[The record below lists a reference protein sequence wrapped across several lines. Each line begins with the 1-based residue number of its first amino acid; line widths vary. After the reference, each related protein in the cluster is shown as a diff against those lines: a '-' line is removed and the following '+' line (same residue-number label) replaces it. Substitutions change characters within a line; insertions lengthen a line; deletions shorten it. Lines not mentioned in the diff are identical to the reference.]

1 MSETFTPKQSFGV
14 LLILVGGGC
23 FLAAGMSH
31 VRNVSDAIRL
41 RNTKARR
48 VFAAGGSEAHPKLN
62 PVYKRQS
69 RMFALVAVAFICF
82 LLGWGLVTNP

>member
-1 MSETFTPKQSFGV
+1 
-14 LLILVGGGC
+14 
-23 FLAAGMSH
+23 
-31 VRNVSDAIRL
+31 
-41 RNTKARR
+41 